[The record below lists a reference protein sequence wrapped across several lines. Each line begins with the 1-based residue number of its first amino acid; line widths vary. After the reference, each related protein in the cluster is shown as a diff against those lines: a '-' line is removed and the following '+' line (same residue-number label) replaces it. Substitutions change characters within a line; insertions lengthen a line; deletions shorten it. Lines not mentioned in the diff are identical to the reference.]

1 MDRDRRRFVFTL
13 RCALEPFKSLDLA
26 MLAVFADMRLAK
38 DILTPSTLVEARAT
52 DLAVVVVVVVV
63 VEEVLQALPIDLPI
77 VTGSLP
83 TAGLQIDVTIVEMTA
98 EIREEK
104 ILIHTYHP
112 QVQEQ
117 KEPGVVRRQDI
128 EGDQAL

>member
-1 MDRDRRRFVFTL
+1 
-13 RCALEPFKSLDLA
+13 
-26 MLAVFADMRLAK
+26 MLVVFADMRLAK

-52 DLAVVVVVVVV
+52 DPVAVVVV
-63 VEEVLQALPIDLPI
+63 EVLQALPIDLPI

-104 ILIHTYHP
+104 TLIHTYHP
-112 QVQEQ
+112 QVQEP

-128 EGDQAL
+128 EGDQEAL